1 MQLSGKTTNIVISF
15 LTTNTNTMRQ
25 ETINIFAFEELS
37 EEAKKKVL
45 REFCDINVNY
55 GWWESIYNDAENV
68 DIKIDSFDIDRG
80 NSISGSFDD
89 LETVCNKIIIEHGES
104 TETAILALEYLYK
117 FIVLNARLDRAV
129 DVMDE
134 IDRRYDDLNPEKA
147 DRVYDTADGIIED
160 CEDTIQDLAEE
171 FEREILECYL
181 TILRKEYEYLTSED
195 VIIET
200 IQANEYEFTEDGS
213 QY

>member
-1 MQLSGKTTNIVISF
+1 
-15 LTTNTNTMRQ
+15 MRQ
-25 ETINIFAFEELS
+25 ETINIFTFEELS
-37 EEAKKKVL
+37 EEAQEKVL
-45 REFCDINVNY
+45 QEFWDINVNY
-55 GWWESIYNDAENV
+55 EWWEFIYDDAKNV
-68 DIKIDSFDIDRG
+68 GVEIDGFDIGRG
-80 NSISGSFDD
+80 NRISGSIDD

-104 TETAILALEYLYK
+104 TETAILALEYLDK

-134 IDRRYDDLNPEKA
+134 IDRRYEDLNPEKA

-181 TILRKEYEYLTSED
+181 TILRKEYEYLTSEEA
-195 VIIET
+195 IIET

>member
-1 MQLSGKTTNIVISF
+1 
-15 LTTNTNTMRQ
+15 MRQ
-25 ETINIFAFEELS
+25 ETINIFTFEELS
-37 EEAKKKVL
+37 EEAQEKVL
-45 REFCDINVNY
+45 QEFWDINVNY
-55 GWWESIYNDAENV
+55 EWWEFIYDDAKNV
-68 DIKIDSFDIDRG
+68 GVEIDGFDIGWG
-80 NSISGSFDD
+80 NSISGSIDD

-104 TETAILALEYLYK
+104 TETAILALEYLDK

-147 DRVYDTADGIIED
+147 DRVYDTADKIVEA
-160 CEDTIQDLAEE
+160 CEDEIQDLSEE
-171 FEREILECYL
+171 FEKDILECYL
-181 TILRKEYEYLTSED
+181 TILRNKYEYLTSED

>member
-1 MQLSGKTTNIVISF
+1 
-15 LTTNTNTMRQ
+15 MRQ
-25 ETINIFAFEELS
+25 ETINIFTFEELS
-37 EEAKKKVL
+37 EEAQEKVL
-45 REFCDINVNY
+45 QEFSGINVNY
-55 GWWESIYNDAENV
+55 EWWEFIYDDAKNV
-68 DIKIDSFDIDRG
+68 GVEIDGFDIGRG
-80 NSISGSFDD
+80 NRISGSIDD

-104 TETAILALEYLYK
+104 TETAILALEYLDK

-134 IDRRYDDLNPEKA
+134 IDRRYEDLNPEKA

-181 TILRKEYEYLTSED
+181 TILRKEYEYLTSEEA
-195 VIIET
+195 IIET

>member
-1 MQLSGKTTNIVISF
+1 
-15 LTTNTNTMRQ
+15 MRQ
-25 ETINIFAFEELS
+25 ETINIFTFEELS
-37 EEAKKKVL
+37 EEAQQKVL
-45 REFCDINVNY
+45 QDYYDINVGY
-55 GWWESIYNDAENV
+55 EWWEFTYEDAENV
-68 DIKIDSFDIDRG
+68 GVKIDGFDIGRG
-80 NSISGSFDD
+80 NNISGSIDD

-134 IDRRYDDLNPEKA
+134 IDRRYEELNPEKA
-147 DRVYDTADGIIED
+147 DRVYATADEIVTSCEDAIED
-160 CEDTIQDLAEE
+160 LTEE

-181 TILRKEYEYLTSED
+181 TMLRNEYEYLTSEEA
-195 VIIET
+195 IKEHIC
-200 IQANEYEFTEDGS
+200 ANEYEFTEDGS